1 MTKLLIILFH
11 RPLRDDE
18 KLPVRTHRIVS
29 ETQLAEEG
37 AGEVR
42 EKRKHKK
49 DKESKK
55 KKKKR
60 DEKKE
65 EKVGRKMFVTEHD
78 YYFTSVLCASTIS
91 FDSENSVQ

>member
-1 MTKLLIILFH
+1 MLKNITEHDFILISLFC

-29 ETQLAEEG
+29 DTHLADEATEG
-37 AGEVR
+37 VK
-42 EKRKHKK
+42 EKKKHRK

-60 DEKKE
+60 DDKKE
-65 EKVGRKMFVTEHD
+65 EKVKKF
-78 YYFTSVLCASTIS
+78 
-91 FDSENSVQ
+91 